1 MSDKINELAD
11 TIYKTILEKGASG
24 KISDLL
30 AGFADMKDILRKE
43 LNEEFVRGYNTA
55 MKDIK
60 IAKTVKQQK
69 EN

>member
-11 TIYKTILEKGASG
+11 KIYKTILEKGASG

-30 AGFADMKDILRKE
+30 AGFADMKDVLRKE

-60 IAKTVKQQK
+60 LAKTAKQQK